1 MTCICRERAAA
12 ALLGWAVPAAWFPWL
27 VVAGALFSIALH
39 VIWISGWAVLPLL
52 VAAALLWSVWG
63 ARVTVAGLRS

>member
-27 VVAGALFSIALH
+27 VVAGALASIALH